1 VFPTR
6 VPYCVPYWNRQTYHA
21 LARCLLS
28 GHVVGGPDVARLGA
42 ELATLFGVPSVL
54 PCATGKTAL
63 ELALRA
69 LGLGPGDEV
78 LVPTLCCPDVIA
90 PVLAVGAAPVF
101 TDVGPELNI
110 TPPIVEANLGPK
122 TRAVIVPHMFG
133 NPADVAA
140 IAALG
145 SGCGVAIVDDVAQAL
160 GGTLGGQPL
169 GTFGSVGVGS
179 FGNGK
184 VCFGTGGGF
193 VLAREPAVVER
204 AGRVP
209 LTTSSAGATLL
220 RAAVIVVSRRWRRWS
235 LFLKRFLGRSHR
247 ALVDT
252 SLAYRRERM
261 RNLDAAV
268 ARSLLGTLGDNLRGR
283 RERVAWYRDLLADAP
298 GVALVPH
305 HPGSACTK
313 QVVLLGS
320 ADESPPIERV
330 ISALDAA
337 GYEVAPGYRPLHLSD
352 AYRSF
357 ARSRLPWA
365 EEIAGRLLELP
376 TEPSVARTDIEQI
389 CALLRATTPSRRAL
403 A

>member
-28 GHVVGGPDVARLGA
+28 GHVVEGPDVARLGA

-90 PVLAVGAAPVF
+90 PVLAVGAAPVL

-110 TPPIVEANLGPK
+110 TPPIVEANLGPR

-145 SGCGVAIVDDVAQAL
+145 SRRGVSVIDDVAQAL
-160 GGTLGGQPL
+160 GGTLGDQRL
-169 GTFGSVGVGS
+169 GTFGSAGIGS

-193 VLAREPAVVER
+193 VLARDPAVVER
-204 AGRVP
+204 AGRVS
-209 LTTSSAGATLL
+209 LTISSAGATLL

-235 LFLKRFLGRSHR
+235 LFLKRFFGRGHR
-247 ALVDT
+247 TVLDA
-252 SLAYRRERM
+252 SLTYRREHM

-313 QVVLLGS
+313 QVVLLGTP
-320 ADESPPIERV
+320 DESTPIERV

-337 GYEVAPGYRPLHLSD
+337 GYEVAPGYHPLHLRD
-352 AYRSF
+352 PYRSY
-357 ARSRLPWA
+357 ARDRLPWA

-376 TEPSVARTDIEQI
+376 TEPSVARTDIERI
-389 CALLRATTPSRRAL
+389 CALLRAMAPSRRAL